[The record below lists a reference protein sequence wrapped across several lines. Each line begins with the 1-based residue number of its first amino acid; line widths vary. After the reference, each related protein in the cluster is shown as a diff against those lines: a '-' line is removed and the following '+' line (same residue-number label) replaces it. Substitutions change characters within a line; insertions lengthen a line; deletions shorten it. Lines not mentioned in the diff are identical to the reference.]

1 MNATPRTD
9 EPVPATGLPSGRLE
23 SLDALRGFDMFL
35 LVGFGA
41 MLCAL
46 PELSAN
52 AVFIQIEAQCH
63 HPPWHGF
70 RLWDLIFPLF
80 IFLVGVSMP
89 FSFEKRLQAPGGKWA
104 LYRHIVVRTAVLAV
118 LGLVY
123 WGTPGGAHPTLGY
136 YSVLYRIGIAYLFAS
151 IIVLNLRPTGQAVL
165 AIGLLLAYGL
175 VTRFVPV
182 PGHGA
187 GDFTEAGCLQTYL
200 GEVVATALSPKF
212 RYVFSI
218 TLIPSIATAVFG
230 ALTGHWLR
238 SQRGPNAKTI
248 GLLAVGALFV
258 SAGLVLNE
266 WIPINKRM
274 GSVSFSLLVSGLSM
288 LLLALFYWMID
299 VRGYRGWAFFF
310 VVVGM
315 NSITIY
321 LGSRLI
327 DFNQIAG
334 VFIGGFVNSLGAP
347 SALVTAT
354 TVAAI
359 KWLFLYYLYVQ
370 RAFLKI

>member
-1 MNATPRTD
+1 MNATVRSH
-9 EPVPATGLPSGRLE
+9 EPASASSLPSGRLE

-41 MLCAL
+41 MLRAL
-46 PELSAN
+46 PALSDN
-52 AVFIQIEAQCH
+52 AVFVQIEAQCH

-89 FSFEKRLQAPGGKWA
+89 FSFEKRLKAPGGKWA
-104 LYRHIVVRTAVLAV
+104 LYRHILVRTAVLAM
-118 LGLVY
+118 LGLIF
-123 WGTPGGAHPTLGY
+123 WGTPGGAHPTWGY
-136 YSVLYRIGIAYLFAS
+136 YSVLYRIGISYLFSAV
-151 IIVLNLRPTGQAVL
+151 IVLNLRPTGQTVL
-165 AIGLLLAYGL
+165 AVGLLLVYGL
-175 VTRFVPV
+175 VTRFVSV
-182 PGHGA
+182 PGYGA

-200 GEVVATALSPKF
+200 GEVVATTLSPNF
-212 RYVFSI
+212 RHVFSI
-218 TLIPSIATAVFG
+218 TLIPSITITVFG
-230 ALTGHWLR
+230 ALAGQWLR

-248 GLLAVGALFV
+248 GLLAVGVLFV
-258 SAGLVLNE
+258 SAGLVLND

-274 GSVSFSLLVSGLSM
+274 GSVSFSLLASGLSV
-288 LLLALFYWMID
+288 LLLALFYWTID
-299 VRGYRGWAFFF
+299 VRGHRAWAVFF

-334 VFIGGFVNSLGAP
+334 IFIGGFVGSLGAAA
-347 SALVTAT
+347 ALVTAT

-359 KWLFLYYLYVQ
+359 KWLLLYYLYIQ